1 MNQEKRKAGKIFFL
15 VSNKS
20 ISWVP
25 AFLVCISPCSLL
37 APRASAGD
45 AVVIGY
51 NADGIWTDVTYYRS
65 ATRKGGKDYKTEE
78 EARQLATRDVRRR
91 SQSAVAK
98 TTILSSS
105 DTTGFVAVARGQNK
119 SGTDIH
125 GVGRGKTQAEAD
137 EKALELL
144 NGSGAGGEQKIIY
157 RYFSHGADS
166 K

>member
-1 MNQEKRKAGKIFFL
+1 MNQKNRKAGKISFL

-25 AFLVCISPCSLL
+25 VFLICISPCSLL

-45 AVVIGY
+45 AVAIGY
-51 NADGIWTDVTYYRS
+51 NQDGVWTAVTYYRS

-78 EARQLATRDVRRR
+78 QAREFATRDVRRR
-91 SQSAVAK
+91 SEYPP
-98 TTILSSS
+98 TTIHIFSSS
-105 DTTGFVAVARGQNK
+105 DKTGFVAVARGQNK